1 MKPIVSEMIYSGS
14 SSTSP
19 VLPAQQEGHDQH
31 PSPFLVVDLVVVFLQ
46 AEVVN
51 DKVQGHGHREQ
62 DHLLQ
67 RPCFSLTELLAA
79 LTISSIRVV
88 AVRYHVHLPFLK
100 PMDSGHGDRE
110 GN

>member
-1 MKPIVSEMIYSGS
+1 MKPSKRDDILGQFQHKPGAPS
-14 SSTSP
+14 
-19 VLPAQQEGHDQH
+19 LQEGHDQH
-31 PSPFLVVDLVVVFLQ
+31 PSAFLVVVLVVLLQ

-79 LTISSIRVV
+79 LTVISIRVE
-88 AVRYHVHLPFLK
+88 AVRYQVHLPFLK
-100 PMDSGHGDRE
+100 LMDSGHGDRE